1 MKTPE
6 EFFKS
11 RLQKPDK
18 DNYYHIP
25 ADLLHEYMKSFAS
38 QSQPNK
44 AKWIQVFD
52 NEKGDITLVIN
63 ARIVGYIKSKLTAI
77 KLQEL
82 LNGLNNFASQS
93 QPNKEQIV
101 EVLVK
106 NARWS
111 EEHGH
116 DVIFDILFQKVA
128 KEILAL
134 STPITNNYNISNTEG
149 NLHNIADPD
158 YPKSHE

>member
-38 QSQPNK
+38 QSQPSK
-44 AKWIQVFD
+44 KEIV
-52 NEKGDITLVIN
+52 DI
-63 ARIVGYIKSKLTAI
+63 
-77 KLQEL
+77 
-82 LNGLNNFASQS
+82 
-93 QPNKEQIV
+93 
-101 EVLVK
+101 LVK
-106 NARWS
+106 YAKWS

-116 DVIFDILFQKVA
+116 DIVFDILFTKVA
-128 KEILAL
+128 KDILAL
-134 STPITNNYNISNTEG
+134 YTPITNNYKISNTEG
-149 NLHNIADPD
+149 KLHNIADPD
-158 YPKSHE
+158 YPKNHE